1 MNTNLPTTAPARRAF
16 TLIELLMVIGIIGIL
31 AGMILV
37 GGNAFIKKGKLSRT
51 KAELSQLEA
60 AIDNY
65 KAFKGVFP
73 PDGKLSAAVVP
84 LYYELMGTTPTGKGY
99 QVVKGDDFISK
110 TNPAV
115 VQATFGR
122 SGFLNASTDQSEVR
136 SFLTALKGVQT
147 KTLAVVV
154 DGETTSVVL
163 LVAPVE
169 GPAYTGGS
177 FDLTGI
183 NPWCYVSS
191 NPTNSRATAGGGGY
205 DLWADISVRNP
216 FGGYTTYRICNWQRT
231 PIVMQ

>member
-1 MNTNLPTTAPARRAF
+1 MNTNRPQTAPARRAF

-37 GGNAFIKKGKLSRT
+37 GGNAFIKKGRLGRV

-60 AIDNY
+60 AIENY
-65 KAFKGVFP
+65 KTFKGVYP
-73 PDGKLSAAVVP
+73 PDGKLSAAVSP
-84 LYYELMGTTPTGKGY
+84 LYYELMGTTNNTAVY
-99 QVVKGDDFISK
+99 AVIKGDDVISK
-110 TNPAV
+110 AL

-136 SFLTALKGVQT
+136 SFLTVHKGAQT
-147 KTLAVVV
+147 KT
-154 DGETTSVVL
+154 TSGGVVL

-169 GPAYTGGS
+169 GPDYTGL
-177 FDLTGI
+177 DLGL

-191 NPTNSRATAGGGGY
+191 NPTNSRITAAGGGY
-205 DLWADISVRNP
+205 DLWADISVRNT